1 MGFTFNS
8 PFIFYALYNLFIF
21 VMPSH
26 QLFFSSTLTGELAT
40 FRIEG
45 VRGSTPGLSRVV
57 VHLCINS
64 PCRRKNIKTP
74 SLSKRVQIDI
84 YTILRR
90 HKEIDSFAIW
100 LISFSI

>member
-1 MGFTFNS
+1 MT
-8 PFIFYALYNLFIF
+8 
-21 VMPSH
+21 PSH
-26 QLFFSSTLTGELAT
+26 QLFFSSTLTGELAA

-57 VHLCINS
+57 VHSCINS

-100 LISFSI
+100 LILLSIQ